1 MTFYETEWRKL
12 LRHGLHLEE
21 PTFVGRSCYARLDGD
36 VRLRL
41 EFVTNRISAQYEG
54 IKATIINRKDG
65 PIDSVSLWFGDI
77 LGIKKGNNPNFTQG
91 ILPHIWEG
99 GSGPEWYVYQP
110 SGADYRILADAVN
123 GYAAMFQEPRQSG
136 LQIGPAMK

>member
-12 LRHGLHLEE
+12 IRNGLQLEE
-21 PTFVGRSCYARLDGD
+21 PTFVGRRCYARLDGD

-54 IKATIINRKDG
+54 IKATVINRKDG

-91 ILPHIWEG
+91 ILPHIWED
-99 GSGPEWYVYQP
+99 GSGSEWYVYQP
-110 SGADYRILADAVN
+110 SDADYRILADTVN

-136 LQIGPAMK
+136 LQIGQSMK

>member
-12 LRHGLHLEE
+12 LRHGMHLEE
-21 PTFVGRSCYARLDGD
+21 PTFVGRSCYARLDED

-41 EFVTNRISAQYEG
+41 EFV
-54 IKATIINRKDG
+54 TIINRKDG

-110 SGADYRILADAVN
+110 SSADYRILADAVN
-123 GYAAMFQEPRQSG
+123 GYAAMFQERGSLACRLG
-136 LQIGPAMK
+136 RL

>member
-41 EFVTNRISAQYEG
+41 EFVTNRISAQYVG
-54 IKATIINRKDG
+54 LK
-65 PIDSVSLWFGDI
+65 DSVSLWFGDI

-136 LQIGPAMK
+136 LQIGQAMK